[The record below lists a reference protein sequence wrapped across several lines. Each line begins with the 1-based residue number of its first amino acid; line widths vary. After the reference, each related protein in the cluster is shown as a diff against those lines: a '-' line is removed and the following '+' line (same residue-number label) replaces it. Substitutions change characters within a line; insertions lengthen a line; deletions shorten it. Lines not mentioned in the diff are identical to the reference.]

1 MSVKNEQYL
10 EESAK
15 TLFCRNA
22 FFIFMEKKKPT
33 NQNSTHFPRK
43 VEDNLCFSWKKGFV
57 IEQILY

>member
-22 FFIFMEKKKPT
+22 FFIFMEKKNRQIKIPLV
-33 NQNSTHFPRK
+33 F
-43 VEDNLCFSWKKGFV
+43 LGKKGLSLSRYC
-57 IEQILY
+57 IEGERRKREN